1 MDELILKTKCYLTTQ
16 VGTQMV
22 RESTQAE
29 WENYGDILRRIDE
42 AKQWAIGDWL
52 VDGKRHYGDGLYK
65 QAAEIT
71 GQSGDSLRG
80 YASMAGRFEL
90 CLRRH
95 NLTYG
100 HHKEV
105 QGVKFIGEKK
115 DGKLFLSD
123 ETDHDKIA
131 EFLDDAE
138 KNEWTVVG
146 LRAKVR
152 EYKEWQLQHI
162 AAANEPE
169 KFPVIY
175 VDPPWQY
182 TSGDQHTDEEQETVL
197 GDHYPS
203 MPLDDI
209 CALPQA
215 KLAAT
220 NCVLFMWCTSPTLE
234 EAFQVI
240 NAWGFKYKTSM
251 IWDKVAHNVGHTVS
265 VRHEILLIAKKGQTP
280 KVPKLVDSVYV
291 EERGEHSR
299 KPEYF
304 RQLIKEL
311 YPDGKRLELF
321 CRGEAAEGWEAW
333 GNEAIA

>member
-1 MDELILKTKCYLTTQ
+1 MDELILRTKCYLTTQ
-16 VGTQMV
+16 VGTQIV
-22 RESTQAE
+22 RKSTQAE
-29 WENYGDILRRIDE
+29 WQNYGEILRRIDE

-115 DGKLFLSD
+115 DEKLFLSD

-152 EYKEWQLQHI
+152 EYKEWQRAHI
-162 AAANEPE
+162 AAANEPD
-169 KFPVIY
+169 KFVVIY
-175 VDPPWQY
+175 ADPPWQY
-182 TSGDQHTDEEQETVL
+182 TSGDQHSDEEQETVI

-209 CALPQA
+209 CELPQA
-215 KLAAT
+215 QLAST
-220 NCVLFMWCTSPTLE
+220 DCVLFLWCTSPE

-240 NAWGFKYKTSM
+240 RAWGFKYKASM
-251 IWDKVAHNVGHTVS
+251 VWDKVAPDDAHNVGHYVS
-265 VRHEILLIAKKGQTP
+265 VRHELLLIATKGQPP
-280 KVPKLVDSVYV
+280 KVPNLVDSVYV
-291 EERGEHSR
+291 EERTEHSR
-299 KPEYF
+299 KPAYF
-304 RQLIKEL
+304 LELIDEL

-321 CRGEAAEGWEAW
+321 CRGPSAEGWEA
-333 GNEAIA
+333 GSP

>member
-16 VGTQMV
+16 VGTQV
-22 RESTQAE
+22 IRESTQAE
-29 WENYGDILRRIDE
+29 WENYGEILRRIDE

-52 VDGKRHYGDGLYK
+52 VDGKRHYADGLYK
-65 QAAEIT
+65 QAAGIT
-71 GQSGDSLRG
+71 GLTEDTLRSHSSI
-80 YASMAGRFEL
+80 ASRFEL
-90 CLRRH
+90 CLRKH
-95 NLTYG
+95 KLTYY

-105 QGVKFIGEKK
+105 ASVKEIHE
-115 DGKLFLSD
+115 DIQGKLFLSD
-123 ETDHDKIA
+123 VADQKKIA
-131 EFLDDAE
+131 EFLKDAE
-138 KNEWTVVG
+138 KHGWSVVD
-146 LRAKVR
+146 LRAQVR
-152 EYKEWQLQHI
+152 AHKEWQRAHI

-182 TSGDQHTDEEQETVL
+182 TSGDQHSDEEQETVL

-234 EAFQVI
+234 EALQVVK
-240 NAWGFKYKTSM
+240 AWGFKYKASM
-251 IWDKVAHNVGHTVS
+251 IWDKVAHNVGHYVS
-265 VRHEILLIAKKGQTP
+265 IRHEILLIATKGQTP

-291 EERGEHSR
+291 EERGDHSR

-304 RQLIKEL
+304 RKLIREL

-333 GNEAIA
+333 GNEVVA